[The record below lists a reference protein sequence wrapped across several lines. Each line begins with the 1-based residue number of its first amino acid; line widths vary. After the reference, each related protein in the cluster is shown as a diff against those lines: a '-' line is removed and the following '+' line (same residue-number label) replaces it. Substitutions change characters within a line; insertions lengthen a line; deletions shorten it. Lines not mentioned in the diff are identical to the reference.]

1 MKRIRLRK
9 KAVSILLGIV
19 FIIPVIAFVF
29 LANKGLK
36 TSTDYNEYVDDGIVN
51 ESIPVINS
59 TKKIISPYSDQSVK
73 IVKDYYDYKADEEKQ
88 LNSILVHDSTYI
100 QNTGIDF
107 ASENTFDVI
116 SVLEGTVENV
126 KDDEMTGKT
135 IEAKNDDGY
144 TVIYQSL
151 SEVDVKKGDI
161 ISQGQQIGKSGINEL
176 DKNIGNHLHFEVYKN
191 GQSINPQSYINMD
204 VKIEKEN

>member
-1 MKRIRLRK
+1 MPTLHR
-9 KAVSILLGIV
+9 
-19 FIIPVIAFVF
+19 P
-29 LANKGLK
+29 
-36 TSTDYNEYVDDGIVN
+36 
-51 ESIPVINS
+51 
-59 TKKIISPYSDQSVK
+59 Q
-73 IVKDYYDYKADEEKQ
+73 KQ

-126 KDDEMTGKT
+126 KDDEMTGKM
-135 IEAKNDDGY
+135 IEVKNDDGY

>member
-1 MKRIRLRK
+1 MKRRRLRK

-116 SVLEGTVENV
+116 SV
-126 KDDEMTGKT
+126 
-135 IEAKNDDGY
+135 
-144 TVIYQSL
+144 
-151 SEVDVKKGDI
+151 
-161 ISQGQQIGKSGINEL
+161 
-176 DKNIGNHLHFEVYKN
+176 
-191 GQSINPQSYINMD
+191 
-204 VKIEKEN
+204 

>member
-9 KAVSILLGIV
+9 KVIPVLLSIA
-19 FIIPVIAFVF
+19 FIIPVIAFIF
-29 LANKGLK
+29 LTNKGLK
-36 TSTDYNEYVDDGIVN
+36 VSTDYNEYVNDEIVN

-59 TKKIISPYSDQSVK
+59 TKKIISPYTDQSVK
-73 IVKDYYDYKADEEKQ
+73 VVKDYYDYKAEEEKQ
-88 LNSILVHDSTYI
+88 LNSILVHDNTYI
-100 QNTGIDF
+100 QNTGIDY

-126 KDDEMTGKT
+126 KEDEMTGKMV
-135 IEAKNDDGY
+135 EVKNDDGY

-151 SEVDVKKGDI
+151 SEIEVKKGDI
-161 ISQGQQIGKSGINEL
+161 VSQGQTIGKSGINEL
-176 DKNIGNHLHFEVYKN
+176 DKSIGNHLHFEVYKN
-191 GQSINPQSYINMD
+191 GQSINPQAYINMD

>member
-1 MKRIRLRK
+1 
-9 KAVSILLGIV
+9 
-19 FIIPVIAFVF
+19 
-29 LANKGLK
+29 
-36 TSTDYNEYVDDGIVN
+36 
-51 ESIPVINS
+51 
-59 TKKIISPYSDQSVK
+59 
-73 IVKDYYDYKADEEKQ
+73 
-88 LNSILVHDSTYI
+88 
-100 QNTGIDF
+100 
-107 ASENTFDVI
+107 
-116 SVLEGTVENV
+116 
-126 KDDEMTGKT
+126 MTGKM
-135 IEAKNDDGY
+135 IEVKNDDGY